1 MKHIRKFLELY
12 ALAFI
17 LMVGLYCALSDLAA
31 YAAISDAFPI
41 LILKKASQGA
51 FLLAFMV
58 HFIDAL
64 QDLLHTSKNEHV
76 KNSGSNVNEWAKG
89 PEKEKP

>member
-17 LMVGLYCALSDLAA
+17 LTIGLYCAFSDLAA
-31 YAAISDAFPI
+31 YAAISNAFPI
-41 LILKKASQGA
+41 LILKKVSQDA
-51 FLLAFMV
+51 FLLAFMLS
-58 HFIDAL
+58 FLDTL
-64 QDLLHTSKNEHV
+64 QDLLRTSKNEHV
-76 KNSGSNVNEWAKG
+76 KNSGSNVNECAKG